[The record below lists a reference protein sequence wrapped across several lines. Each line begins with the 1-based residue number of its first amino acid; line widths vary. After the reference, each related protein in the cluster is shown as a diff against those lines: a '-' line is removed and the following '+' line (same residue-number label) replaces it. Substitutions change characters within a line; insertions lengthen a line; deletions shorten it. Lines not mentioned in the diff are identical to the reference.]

1 MLKKDILII
10 KDCLLKYGDDF
21 WSHDDDEI
29 EISDGVITSNV
40 ELIYD
45 IIDAVNKAGYDL
57 KLIKNKN

>member
-1 MLKKDILII
+1 MKNEDIQII

-29 EISDGVITSNV
+29 ELSDGVITSNV

-45 IIDAVNKAGYDL
+45 VINAVNKAGYDL
-57 KLIKNKN
+57 KLIKI